1 MSRGTPSSRADRYL
15 SWLALVP
22 WPWRSCSSFLA
33 RSAQRD
39 TRRLHTATNKHT
51 KLADSVRS
59 APADDSTTCK
69 ASLQRAACNVDATRP
84 EPAAQ
89 ANGATC
95 VHRSER
101 SQRPS
106 KHGRPHSGLWFLFS
120 RHRTHRVCAY
130 MPMSIRHH
138 EPRSTFMFSCV
149 QTRKNFSPIFCASP
163 SASALHDARACIPD
177 ACERDVLT
185 FALPSDRAEPSRCRP
200 PPSPNRD
207 ARMAKPNANA
217 AQRNAV
223 RAIHTS
229 RRRCP

>member
-1 MSRGTPSSRADRYL
+1 MQRRCDPTRAGGTGRRSYVRA
-15 SWLALVP
+15 SITAVTAAKQ
-22 WPWRSCSSFLA
+22 A
-33 RSAQRD
+33 RR
-39 TRRLHTATNKHT
+39 
-51 KLADSVRS
+51 
-59 APADDSTTCK
+59 
-69 ASLQRAACNVDATRP
+69 
-84 EPAAQ
+84 
-89 ANGATC
+89 
-95 VHRSER
+95 
-101 SQRPS
+101 
-106 KHGRPHSGLWFLFS
+106 HSGLWFLFS

-149 QTRKNFSPIFCASP
+149 QTRKNLSPIFCASP

-217 AQRNAV
+217 AECCAPYIHPVVAAHRATPTRRAATRHNARHGV
-223 RAIHTS
+223 ASLVHRQCTGTAGSRCRAPLSTAKLDRVAGMLQLGTHCA
-229 RRRCP
+229 R

>member
-1 MSRGTPSSRADRYL
+1 MPRGIPCQADWYL

-39 TRRLHTATNKHT
+39 TRRLRTATNKHT
-51 KLADSVRS
+51 RLADSVRS

-95 VHRSER
+95 VHRSQR

-106 KHGRPHSGLWFLFS
+106 KHG
-120 RHRTHRVCAY
+120 A
-130 MPMSIRHH
+130 IRHCGSCSQGNVH
-138 EPRSTFMFSCV
+138 TACARICLYVYTTPRTSVDIHVLLGANTEELESHLLRQPLSV
-149 QTRKNFSPIFCASP
+149 GAARCAR
-163 SASALHDARACIPD
+163 LH
-177 ACERDVLT
+177 
-185 FALPSDRAEPSRCRP
+185 
-200 PPSPNRD
+200 
-207 ARMAKPNANA
+207 
-217 AQRNAV
+217 
-223 RAIHTS
+223 S
-229 RRRCP
+229 RRMRT